1 MSAAN
6 EYCKPST
13 ASVVGYHVG
22 NMHMAILCFRP
33 CILIFDSLAGP
44 GHGPVIRALREYL
57 DVEWKVRKGTER
69 SFDKDIVRGCN
80 VKCPQQNNYSDCGIY
95 VLQYVES
102 FFQVIIP
109 LLFRVFLR
117 PLFHCFF
124 FSK

>member
-1 MSAAN
+1 MNNDKFKNISSHSLKCQLQTISASLQL
-6 EYCKPST
+6 PLWLVLT
-13 ASVVGYHVG
+13 L
-22 NMHMAILCFRP
+22 AILCFRP

-95 VLQYVES
+95 LLQYVES

-109 LLFRVFLR
+109 LLFRVFL
-117 PLFHCFF
+117 
-124 FSK
+124 